1 MTMASPVSGIIATK
15 EDVEAFTESC
25 VWLRSQWLHF
35 TTLFEG
41 TDLQRELLESTA
53 HTFFS
58 DLNHMF
64 IEHLVLH
71 ICRLTDNAQTLGRK
85 NLTIKFLVEHSDFS
99 SAPDRLAKL
108 NKISANI
115 HAFRK
120 LILPARNR
128 FISHNDLEDIRLGN
142 PLGAASADKWKQFWL
157 DLQEFLFE
165 MHRHQI
171 DPNAH
176 FYLNA
181 VSMMSDVG
189 SLLTALRN
197 AKLFEAVLDDT
208 SIATR
213 AVRAADASKFAGL

>member
-71 ICRLTDNAQTLGRK
+71 ICRLGT
-85 NLTIKFLVEHSDFS
+85 
-99 SAPDRLAKL
+99 
-108 NKISANI
+108 
-115 HAFRK
+115 
-120 LILPARNR
+120 
-128 FISHNDLEDIRLGN
+128 
-142 PLGAASADKWKQFWL
+142 
-157 DLQEFLFE
+157 
-165 MHRHQI
+165 
-171 DPNAH
+171 
-176 FYLNA
+176 
-181 VSMMSDVG
+181 
-189 SLLTALRN
+189 
-197 AKLFEAVLDDT
+197 
-208 SIATR
+208 
-213 AVRAADASKFAGL
+213 VRECGWNFVA